1 MPAYAE
7 AHIMSSLQASREL
20 ESYSVQS
27 LSFDSDRHGSLAE
40 LSAALQVQLQV
51 EGLPVTRRRLA
62 PVTVVTVA
70 VIAVLTGLGLLDSDT
85 AEPPGMHTAR

>member
-51 EGLPVTRRRLA
+51 EGLPVTRLA